1 MSNDTTAN
9 NIAPY
14 MVASLKLQ
22 AKIHKINL
30 RLSLIIFEAECNFG
44 ENSEEVAL
52 LKRLLQSHLV

>member
-14 MVASLKLQ
+14 MIASLKLQ
-22 AKIHKINL
+22 AKVHKIKL
-30 RLSLIIFEAECNFG
+30 RLSLIIFEVECNFG

-52 LKRLLQSHLV
+52 LKRLLHSHLE